1 MTGSVE
7 NEDPT
12 TGPGLPAG
20 PALLEA
26 DEGTS
31 TAVRDP
37 GVVSNTV
44 MQLLSQ
50 GAGFVFTAVLTLYLV
65 HALGASRYGIYTLAV
80 SISSLLLYPAG
91 LGLPMA
97 VGRFIADHR
106 QSVREMRAILALAL
120 RVQVP
125 VALFCSLALLVAAEP
140 VAKAYGQPNLV
151 WPLRIAALGV
161 FGQTMFGFL
170 TSIAQSF
177 LRSSVTLWMSI
188 IESAT
193 ETSTAVALVIGGA
206 GAAGAVAGKAIGY
219 TVATAAGL
227 FLTLRLL
234 GGMRRRDR
242 PARSKVGLRRMM
254 GYASAMF
261 VVDVTWTA
269 ISAIDILFIGAMLN
283 AVAVGS
289 FGAVTRIMTVLG
301 YLGVAVASGVA
312 PRLSLAGGAP
322 DTRAFAE
329 GARYLIIVQ
338 GLIIAPFIVW
348 ATPIVDL
355 LLGPGYKG
363 AAQVMQVLTLMYFVS
378 APAALVSVTVTYLG
392 EGRRRVAIMLW
403 ILGVGLLSTYLLIRA
418 VGLVGAAIADDIVR
432 VLYVAAHFWLCSRLI
447 SIDLRRLAWCCVR
460 TVLAAGAMALPMLA
474 IGTQHLTAVQWCIG
488 LGAGTAAY
496 GAVLILTREISIEQ
510 MRAIAGKLRRPS
522 RGATG

>member
-7 NEDPT
+7 NEDRA
-12 TGPGLPAG
+12 TGPGLTAG
-20 PALLEA
+20 PGLLEA

-125 VALFCSLALLVAAEP
+125 VALLCSFALLVAAEP
-140 VAKAYGQPNLV
+140 VAKAYGHPDLV

-161 FGQTMFGFL
+161 FGQTLFGFL

-177 LRSSVTLWMSI
+177 RRSSVTLWMSI

-234 GGMRRRDR
+234 GGMRRRDG
-242 PARSKVGLRRMM
+242 ARSKVGLRRMM
-254 GYASAMF
+254 SYASAMF

-348 ATPIVDL
+348 ATPIVNL

-363 AAQVMQVLTLMYFVS
+363 AAEVMRVLTLMYFVG